1 MADTLPEPAR
11 HLAPYINRAD
21 ELHEHCPMASFY
33 CRLFVAE
40 QLSLLRTQPSDA
52 GVDKLLMDQLDKA
65 EQLKALTNSN
75 SDNPSVSPFT
85 KQEFENFCLGVFKR
99 ANDDDQTGQISQST
113 LQRYFCA
120 GIFLDVL
127 GQFGPLSPE
136 MEQKRKYSRWRATCI
151 KRSLDKGETPPSPND
166 EEQEEGE
173 GLALTDEFGKLHLS
187 PKTTKPTTTSST
199 ALATAGSPTA
209 CGATSPSAVS
219 SPRSAAS
226 PKIDAAAKRPP
237 PPVSVGSPGSSSRPR
252 VVGGTDRALK
262 HAQHAVSALNFDDAK
277 TARREL
283 HEALA
288 CLDDG
293 DD

>member
-187 PKTTKPTTTSST
+187 PKTTKPTTYMDNIYPHTHVCAHPQPQRVWLLLLLLCAHT
-199 ALATAGSPTA
+199 QCVWLLLLLCANTQRVWLLLVDTCKTTTCATA
-209 CGATSPSAVS
+209 
-219 SPRSAAS
+219 
-226 PKIDAAAKRPP
+226 
-237 PPVSVGSPGSSSRPR
+237 
-252 VVGGTDRALK
+252 
-262 HAQHAVSALNFDDAK
+262 
-277 TARREL
+277 
-283 HEALA
+283 
-288 CLDDG
+288 
-293 DD
+293 